1 MEFIKNVI
9 RGITIGIA
17 NVVPGVSGGTIMVSL
32 GIYDELLQAVTGF
45 FRHKKESILKLFPYL
60 FGMGIG
66 IICLSFMIGYL
77 FENFPFQTAMLF
89 IGLIFGGVPLI
100 WRKVSRG
107 YPKVPELAL
116 FLGFF
121 CLMIGMQFLGK
132 GSEQVLAAGPG
143 TAVKLFAVG
152 LAAAATMVIPGVSG
166 SMLLMALG
174 YYTPVIDHI
183 NAFVVAVVML
193 DAGTAW
199 YCLVLLVPFGCGVLG
214 GIFLVAKLMEYLL
227 CRFER
232 LTYWAIFGLL
242 AASPVAI
249 LGKIPLRG
257 TYMQDKDSEALRNQ
271 RRRRKRIAR
280 MKHTIIAIIA
290 GWIILSMILII
301 FLLVRTRSMER
312 KLDELWQ
319 MQRVMNQQVP
329 DTEALPQE
337 ETSGMDTETVAVT
350 APASGI
356 DETDNLAQD
365 GDVHKVYLTFDDGP
379 SENTDAILDVL
390 SEYDVKATFF
400 VVGKE
405 DEASAAIYQRIVDEG
420 HTLGMHSYSNKYSLI
435 YQSEDAFE
443 ADFHQLQDYL
453 YEVTGEK
460 SRYYRFPGGSS
471 NQISNVPMSSL
482 IRFLNSEDVVYYDW
496 NVSAGDAANAA
507 YTPEELVENVVS
519 DVSKYKTSVVLLHD
533 SEDRSTTVEAV
544 GPLIEALQD
553 MDAEILPIDED
564 TQVIQYVKAD
574 SAR

>member
-1 MEFIKNVI
+1 
-9 RGITIGIA
+9 
-17 NVVPGVSGGTIMVSL
+17 
-32 GIYDELLQAVTGF
+32 
-45 FRHKKESILKLFPYL
+45 
-60 FGMGIG
+60 
-66 IICLSFMIGYL
+66 
-77 FENFPFQTAMLF
+77 
-89 IGLIFGGVPLI
+89 
-100 WRKVSRG
+100 
-107 YPKVPELAL
+107 
-116 FLGFF
+116 
-121 CLMIGMQFLGK
+121 
-132 GSEQVLAAGPG
+132 
-143 TAVKLFAVG
+143 
-152 LAAAATMVIPGVSG
+152 
-166 SMLLMALG
+166 
-174 YYTPVIDHI
+174 
-183 NAFVVAVVML
+183 
-193 DAGTAW
+193 
-199 YCLVLLVPFGCGVLG
+199 
-214 GIFLVAKLMEYLL
+214 
-227 CRFER
+227 
-232 LTYWAIFGLL
+232 
-242 AASPVAI
+242 
-249 LGKIPLRG
+249 
-257 TYMQDKDSEALRNQ
+257 MQDKDSETLRNQ

-460 SRYYRFPGGSS
+460 SRYYRFPGREQQSDQQCADEFADPVFKQRGRRLLRLERLGRRCGKCC
-471 NQISNVPMSSL
+471 I
-482 IRFLNSEDVVYYDW
+482 
-496 NVSAGDAANAA
+496 
-507 YTPEELVENVVS
+507 YTGRTGRECCFRCF
-519 DVSKYKTSVVLLHD
+519 K
-533 SEDRSTTVEAV
+533 
-544 GPLIEALQD
+544 IQD
-553 MDAEILPIDED
+553 LGCAF
-564 TQVIQYVKAD
+564 
-574 SAR
+574 ARLGR

>member
-1 MEFIKNVI
+1 
-9 RGITIGIA
+9 
-17 NVVPGVSGGTIMVSL
+17 
-32 GIYDELLQAVTGF
+32 
-45 FRHKKESILKLFPYL
+45 
-60 FGMGIG
+60 
-66 IICLSFMIGYL
+66 
-77 FENFPFQTAMLF
+77 
-89 IGLIFGGVPLI
+89 
-100 WRKVSRG
+100 
-107 YPKVPELAL
+107 
-116 FLGFF
+116 
-121 CLMIGMQFLGK
+121 
-132 GSEQVLAAGPG
+132 
-143 TAVKLFAVG
+143 
-152 LAAAATMVIPGVSG
+152 
-166 SMLLMALG
+166 
-174 YYTPVIDHI
+174 
-183 NAFVVAVVML
+183 
-193 DAGTAW
+193 
-199 YCLVLLVPFGCGVLG
+199 
-214 GIFLVAKLMEYLL
+214 
-227 CRFER
+227 
-232 LTYWAIFGLL
+232 
-242 AASPVAI
+242 
-249 LGKIPLRG
+249 
-257 TYMQDKDSEALRNQ
+257 MQDKDSEALRNQ

-482 IRFLNSEDVVYYDW
+482 IRFLNSEDVVYYDL

>member
-1 MEFIKNVI
+1 
-9 RGITIGIA
+9 
-17 NVVPGVSGGTIMVSL
+17 
-32 GIYDELLQAVTGF
+32 
-45 FRHKKESILKLFPYL
+45 
-60 FGMGIG
+60 
-66 IICLSFMIGYL
+66 
-77 FENFPFQTAMLF
+77 
-89 IGLIFGGVPLI
+89 
-100 WRKVSRG
+100 
-107 YPKVPELAL
+107 
-116 FLGFF
+116 
-121 CLMIGMQFLGK
+121 
-132 GSEQVLAAGPG
+132 
-143 TAVKLFAVG
+143 
-152 LAAAATMVIPGVSG
+152 
-166 SMLLMALG
+166 
-174 YYTPVIDHI
+174 
-183 NAFVVAVVML
+183 
-193 DAGTAW
+193 
-199 YCLVLLVPFGCGVLG
+199 
-214 GIFLVAKLMEYLL
+214 
-227 CRFER
+227 
-232 LTYWAIFGLL
+232 
-242 AASPVAI
+242 
-249 LGKIPLRG
+249 
-257 TYMQDKDSEALRNQ
+257 MQDKDSEALRNQ

-337 ETSGMDTETVAVT
+337 ETGGMDTETVAVT

-405 DEASAAIYQRIVDEG
+405 DEASVAIYQRIVDEG
-420 HTLGMHSYSNKYSLI
+420 HKLGMHSPTDRSDCTYTLGMHSYSNKYSLI

-533 SEDRSTTVEAV
+533 SEDKSTTVEAV